1 MQTFTYPQSDLDRS
15 RALLRVLGSYW
26 SDTFQAKD
34 QMVSYVQ
41 AIAEGAK
48 QNQLNLLE
56 TVAALSRFDIPV
68 FHTENWYP
76 ITLHK
81 SQLNATAANL
91 HKFDQSV
98 TTFDDQVTILFD
110 GRPLSDFYAF
120 PVSTDLVDAGHIFDR
135 LVFPTIDMISGAD
148 FKVDRANSAI
158 IFTRN
163 PFDIPTIPRTP
174 VYGPDNTLVDEVII
188 LWAFRA
194 DLDYQYVFKQFA
206 YAINVQLESSE
217 NAKKLV
223 NAIFDG
229 LVAGGATVQVLNAAL
244 SAIFDIPL
252 VLEDGEI
259 VEVMAN
265 DRRGAFIATNKN
277 VYRCPARAM
286 PVVALDQVLR
296 AGDKLVDTFSIIEL
310 NQGELPDDLVA
321 LALDQ
326 NFTTACFYGDLIF
339 ENKEVALNVNTG
351 HISGY
356 TYVDFQLGG
365 FPADVQ
371 QFFDDVH
378 ARGIK
383 SIAPPPD
390 ECTVPDAKKYG
401 TLAQLL
407 DARKTPEG
415 EPSAADLPKTINP
428 LQFLVKNV
436 LRNHAIIVT
445 VKIAGLGADHLNLYN
460 IRHVR
465 QLLPPY
471 AGMFIVYNL
480 DGLRNGIDGEISVT
494 EDLEKFKGAEPLA
507 EGVPIEYVRDKG
519 VIVRSLSG
527 TCE

>member
-15 RALLRVLGSYW
+15 RALLRALGSYW
-26 SDTFQAKD
+26 ATTFQAKD
-34 QMVSYVQ
+34 QMESYVQ
-41 AIAEGAK
+41 AVAESAK

-56 TVAALSRFDIPV
+56 TVAAISRFDIPV

-81 SQLNATAANL
+81 RQLNKTDANNY
-91 HKFDQSV
+91 KFSQNDI
-98 TTFDDQVTILFD
+98 TFDYDGAAVFD
-110 GRPLSDFYAF
+110 GVALTDFYAF
-120 PVSTDLVDAGHIFDR
+120 PVIAELVDAGHIFDR
-135 LVFPTIDMISGAD
+135 MLFPTVDLISGVD
-148 FKVDRANSAI
+148 FKIDRANSAI

-163 PFDIPTIPRTP
+163 PFDIATVPRTP
-174 VYGPDNTLVDEVII
+174 VYGADNALVDEVII

-194 DLDYQYVFKQFA
+194 NLDYQYVFKQFS

-229 LVAGGATVQVLNAAL
+229 LVAGGAAVKVLNDAL

-252 VLEDGEI
+252 VHEDGEV

-277 VYRCPARAM
+277 VYRCPAGAT
-286 PVVALDQVLR
+286 PVVAVDQVLH
-296 AGDKLVDTFSIIEL
+296 AGDQLVDTFSIIEL
-310 NQGELPDDLVA
+310 NRGELPDDVAA
-321 LALDQ
+321 LALDK

-339 ENKEVALNVNTG
+339 ENKEMPLRVDSD
-351 HISGY
+351 HPSKY
-356 TYVDFQLGG
+356 TYVDFPLGG
-365 FPADVQ
+365 FPADVA
-371 QFFDDVH
+371 QFFDSVH

-390 ECTVPDAKKYG
+390 VCIVPDAQKYG
-401 TLAQLL
+401 TLAHLL
-407 DARKTPEG
+407 DSRKTPDG
-415 EPSAADLPKTINP
+415 EPLAEDLPATINP

-436 LRNHAIIVT
+436 LRNHVIIVT
-445 VKIAGLGADHLNLYN
+445 VKISGLGENHLNLYN

-471 AGMFIVYNL
+471 AGMFIVYTL
-480 DGLRNGIDGEISVT
+480 DGLHDVINGENT
-494 EDLEKFKGAEPLA
+494 LAEDILLFKGIEPA
-507 EGVPIEYVRDKG
+507 VDRVPVLLVRDKG
-519 VIVRSLSG
+519 VIIRSISG

>member
-26 SDTFQAKD
+26 TTTFQAKD
-34 QMVSYVQ
+34 QMASYVQ
-41 AIAEGAK
+41 AVAESAK

-56 TVAALSRFDIPV
+56 TVAAISRFDVPV

-81 SQLNATAANL
+81 QQLNKTEANTY
-91 HKFDQSV
+91 KFSQNAI
-98 TTFDDQVTILFD
+98 TFDNDGVAVFD
-110 GRPLSDFYAF
+110 GVALTDFYAF
-120 PVSTDLVDAGHIFDR
+120 PVTAELVDAGHIFDR
-135 LVFPTIDMISGAD
+135 MLFPTVDLISGVD
-148 FKVDRANSAI
+148 FKIDRANSAI
-158 IFTRN
+158 LFTRN
-163 PFDIPTIPRTP
+163 PFDIATVPRTP
-174 VYGPDNTLVDEVII
+174 VYGADNALVDEVII

-194 DLDYQYVFKQFA
+194 NLDYQYVFKQFS

-217 NAKKLV
+217 NAKRLV

-229 LVAGGATVQVLNAAL
+229 LIAGGATVSVLNDAL

-265 DRRGAFIATNKN
+265 DRHGAFIATNKN
-277 VYRCPARAM
+277 VYRCPAGATQ
-286 PVVALDQVLR
+286 VVAVDQVLR

-310 NQGELPDDLVA
+310 NRGELPDDFAA
-321 LALDQ
+321 LAIDK

-339 ENKEVALNVNTG
+339 ENKEVPLRVNSE
-351 HISGY
+351 HPSQY
-356 TYVDFQLGG
+356 TYVDFPLGG
-365 FPADVQ
+365 FPADVA
-371 QFFDDVH
+371 QFFDSVH

-390 ECTVPDAKKYG
+390 VCTVPDAQKYG
-401 TLAQLL
+401 TLAHLL
-407 DARKTPEG
+407 DLRKTPDS
-415 EPSAADLPKTINP
+415 EPKAEDLPTTINP

-436 LRNHAIIVT
+436 LRNHVIIVT
-445 VKIAGLGADHLNLYN
+445 VKISGLGENHLNLYN

-471 AGMFIVYNL
+471 AGMFIVYTL
-480 DGLRNGIDGEISVT
+480 DGLRDGINGENTLT
-494 EDLEKFKGAEPLA
+494 EELSLFKGINPVAEKIPVKL
-507 EGVPIEYVRDKG
+507 VRDKG
-519 VIVRSLSG
+519 VIIRSISG